1 LHSCLEAFFTV
12 NHKILIDTDPGV
24 DDAMALLLAVASPE
38 LNIIGVT
45 TVFGNGADVSAMS
58 RNALAVLSLA
68 GRTDIPVTTGAATP
82 LVAPYP
88 GRGKAVHGE
97 NGLGGVG
104 IPDSLRGPEALP
116 AAQFIVDQC
125 RAQNGEITLVT
136 LAPLTNLAL
145 ALRLEPKLPE
155 LVKQV
160 VVMGGAVNV
169 GGNIT
174 PAAEANIYND
184 PEAARMVF
192 NAGWPIAM
200 AGMNVT
206 CQVRVAETYLAALA
220 KAGNRAGRFID
231 AAAQAYLA
239 FYRGEGED
247 GICMHDV
254 HTIMYLIRPDL
265 YQATAVTVDVELRGE
280 LTRGQTVADW
290 RNRWG
295 RTPQTRLLTTV
306 DSEEFLQEFRTRI
319 ARLP

>member
-1 LHSCLEAFFTV
+1 MTHR
-12 NHKILIDTDPGV
+12 ILIDTDPGV

-38 LNIIGVT
+38 LDVLGVT
-45 TVFGNGADVSAMS
+45 TVFGNGADVSTMS

-68 GRTDIPVTTGAATP
+68 GRTDIPVATGAATP

-97 NGLGGVG
+97 NGLGGVA
-104 IPDSLRGPEALP
+104 IPDSRRGPEAQP
-116 AAQFIVDQC
+116 AARFIIEQC
-125 RAQNGEITLVT
+125 RAHAGEITLVT
-136 LAPLTNLAL
+136 LAPLTNVAL
-145 ALRLEPKLPE
+145 ALRLEPRLPE
-155 LVKQV
+155 LVKEV

-184 PEAARMVF
+184 PEAARIVF
-192 NAGWPIAM
+192 NAGWPIVM

-206 CQVRVAETYLAALA
+206 CQVRVAEAYLAALA
-220 KAGNRAGRFID
+220 QAGNRAGRFID

-239 FYRGEGED
+239 FYRSEGED

-254 HTIMYLIRPDL
+254 HTIMYLIQPDL
-265 YQATAVTVDVELRGE
+265 YRSTAVTVDVELQGE

-295 RTPQTRLLTTV
+295 RTPQTNLLTTV
-306 DSEEFLQEFRTRI
+306 DAEGFKQEFRTRI